1 MERYKN
7 RSGDSGIYAYEV
19 ADTGITIQ
27 FKDGTSYLYTYSSAG
42 EHEIEEMKRLAKAG
56 KGLNGFIMDHVK
68 HKYAS
73 KS

>member
-7 RSGDSGIYAYEV
+7 LSGDSGIYAYEIE
-19 ADTGITIQ
+19 DTDITIQ
-27 FKDGTSYLYTYSSAG
+27 FKDGTSYLYTYTSAG
-42 EHEIEEMKRLAKAG
+42 EYDIEEMKRLAKAG